1 MSETELS
8 KNDQKE
14 AAAAAKAAE
23 REAKKAAEAEAKAQ
37 AKAEA
42 QAKKEAEAAAK
53 AAKAAEREAAK
64 QAKAD
69 AAAAKIAEREANRQP
84 EQNGIR
90 RPKPEGICGKIW
102 EIADKLSTDLQAPVQ
117 IAPLIEATGA
127 KGINAVTTRTNY
139 ARWRKFHGITGRTV
153 AVASE

>member
-1 MSETELS
+1 MSKTELS

-42 QAKKEAEAAAK
+42 
-53 AAKAAEREAAK
+53 KAAEKA
-64 QAKAD
+64 AKAD

-117 IAPLIEATGA
+117 IAPLIEAAGA

>member
-42 QAKKEAEAAAK
+42 QAKKEAE
-53 AAKAAEREAAK
+53 
-64 QAKAD
+64 
-69 AAAAKIAEREANRQP
+69 AAAKIAEREANRQP

>member
-1 MSETELS
+1 MSKTELS

-37 AKAEA
+37 AK
-42 QAKKEAEAAAK
+42 KEAEAVAK
-53 AAKAAEREAAK
+53 AEAAEKAEEREAAK

-139 ARWRKFHGITGRTV
+139 ARWRKFHGITGRTA